1 MSPRAKSKPAEAE
14 SDIALQDPSVSDKAA
29 ETSTPKARSPRKTTR
44 KSSTKTSKTATSK
57 ADDVQD
63 EASPVD
69 TQATD
74 SVNTSNVSQPDVDD
88 ADANSDSETSP
99 KKATSKRAGKSPK
112 ASATS
117 RQDDSDDNNQDSDSN
132 TSNNV
137 GNDIADRE
145 TADTNDDTN
154 EVNAKSNDPE
164 SSDAENSD
172 AETRDQDS
180 DDNDKGN
187 ESGASGKSNSTRKRR
202 SGSKSRG
209 GSSGGSSGG
218 NGSGSESG
226 RGGRNSKR
234 KSRKARADNDSDDS
248 DQDDN
253 NSDGSGRRGRNKRRN
268 GQRSQLN
275 YRDLQTKIIPELHLL
290 AKEVGLEDFRSMSK
304 DDLALA
310 VLERSAESDG
320 LKLVSGFLEITSDG
334 YGFLQE
340 SMLQNDTRS
349 VIVSAGLIKQF
360 KLRTGDHILG
370 KSRLKRENER
380 YGTLIRVEAVNN
392 SDPFLV
398 AKRPRFDDLV
408 PTFPEE
414 RIRLETTQSEVATRV
429 IDLLAPIGRGQRG
442 LIVAPPKAGK
452 TTLLK
457 KVANAVVANE
467 PDIKVIV
474 LLVDERPEE
483 VTDFRESVEGVEV
496 VASTF
501 DEPPTN
507 HIRVAEFVHE
517 RARRIV
523 EDGGHVM
530 ILLDSITR
538 LARANNLVTPPTGR
552 TLSGGLD
559 SSALHWPKRFLG
571 AARNIRGGGSL
582 SILATAL
589 VETGSRMDDVIFEE
603 FKGTGNMELHLSR
616 RLEERRIFPAL
627 DILKSGTRREDLL
640 LGEETLAKMWLLRKV
655 ISDMDSAE
663 AMDMLL
669 SRLSRTTSNEE
680 FLSTLTQG

>member
-1 MSPRAKSKPAEAE
+1 MSPRGRKRDKTEEDGDSAEQTVEERPKRRGRPPKSAAAREAAEDSSAKEQQSQEKTSRKRGRPKGSRNRAGSAETAEA
-14 SDIALQDPSVSDKAA
+14 AQDHSAPSEAA
-29 ETSTPKARSPRKTTR
+29 EPSALSG
-44 KSSTKTSKTATSK
+44 TAEGGEGEQ
-57 ADDVQD
+57 AGQD
-63 EASPVD
+63 GAQQAAEPPPAPAGEEGGSREAVEESVD
-69 TQATD
+69 A
-74 SVNTSNVSQPDVDD
+74 
-88 ADANSDSETSP
+88 
-99 KKATSKRAGKSPK
+99 
-112 ASATS
+112 
-117 RQDDSDDNNQDSDSN
+117 
-132 TSNNV
+132 
-137 GNDIADRE
+137 
-145 TADTNDDTN
+145 
-154 EVNAKSNDPE
+154 
-164 SSDAENSD
+164 SSDGRVRER
-172 AETRDQDS
+172 TQ
-180 DDNDKGN
+180 
-187 ESGASGKSNSTRKRR
+187 
-202 SGSKSRG
+202 
-209 GSSGGSSGG
+209 
-218 NGSGSESG
+218 
-226 RGGRNSKR
+226 RGGRGRTPQR
-234 KSRKARADNDSDDS
+234 KH
-248 DQDDN
+248 
-253 NSDGSGRRGRNKRRN
+253 G
-268 GQRSQLN
+268 LN
-275 YRDLQTKIIPELHLL
+275 YRDLQAKILPELHLL
-290 AKEVGLEDFRSMSK
+290 AKEVELSDYRQMSK
-304 DDLALA
+304 DELA
-310 VLERSAESDG
+310 VAILERSAESEG
-320 LKLVSGFLEITSDG
+320 LRLVKGYLEISSDG
-334 YGFLQE
+334 YGFLQD
-340 SMLQNDTRS
+340 SLLQNETRQ

-360 KLRTGDHILG
+360 KLRTGDFILG
-370 KSRLKRENER
+370 KARRPRENER

-392 SDPFLV
+392 VDPFQA

-408 PTFPEE
+408 PTFPEH
-414 RIRLETTQSEVATRV
+414 RIRLETVPNEVSSRV

-457 KVANAVVANE
+457 KIADAVVQNE

-483 VTDFRESVEGVEV
+483 VTDFRESVTGVEV

-517 RARRIV
+517 RSRRIV

-616 RLEERRIFPAL
+616 RLEEKRIFPAI

-640 LGEETLAKMWLLRKV
+640 IEDDVLAKMWLLRKV
-655 ISDMDSAE
+655 ISDMDPAE

-669 SRLSRTTSNEE
+669 SRLGRTKGNAE
-680 FLSTLTQG
+680 FLSTLGQG